1 VPLDPFGAARSDP
14 SLVGSIR
21 PLQTT
26 GSGTPTAASEV
37 IMRRLGLEREVVDQ
51 EVYRRT
57 VQRFR
62 DAGIVMPT
70 FAQLADPVTIPP
82 RIAAEARGVEPD
94 APHPRNL
101 FRAHWYNGWDSPDPL
116 ALPEHVVLPPQLT
129 GVESPI
135 VVLLGD
141 RFPMIHSHKVIAAY
155 GCLAPRIV
163 TGQFDPTSQR
173 AVWPSTGN
181 YCRGGVAISRIML
194 SHGVAVLPEGMSQE
208 RFDWLLA
215 WASDP
220 ADIIR
225 TPGTESNV
233 KEIYDACAV
242 LDRDP
247 DTVIFNQFS
256 EFGNHIAHYELTGR
270 AVEHVFESLY
280 EEDPDLRLAAFTS
293 ATGSAGTIGAGDYLK
308 ERHGSLTVAV
318 EALECPTLLRNG
330 YGEHNIQGIGDKHVP
345 LIHNVMATDIVV
357 DISDRATDHLFLL
370 FNTDAGRA
378 HLRDRMG
385 VPEATIT
392 ALRSFG
398 FSSICNV
405 LAAIKVARQ
414 QQLGPRDV
422 LATVATDGAEMYA
435 SEVARLSARDFPGGF
450 DAAAAGEVRA
460 ACLDAIDTADMLEC
474 SREDRDRIFN
484 LGYYTWVEQQGVPI
498 EEFEERRSLDFW
510 AETRGIVHEW
520 DAMIEAFNA
529 EVGA

>member
-1 VPLDPFGAARSDP
+1 
-14 SLVGSIR
+14 
-21 PLQTT
+21 
-26 GSGTPTAASEV
+26 
-37 IMRRLGLEREVVDQ
+37 MRRLGLERQVVDAA
-51 EVYRRT
+51 VYRRA
-57 VQRFR
+57 VQRFQE
-62 DAGIVMPT
+62 AGIVLPT
-70 FAQLADPVTIPP
+70 FRQLADPAAIPAG
-82 RIAAEARGVEPD
+82 IATQVLEVEPD
-94 APHPRNL
+94 TPHPRNL
-101 FRAHWYNGWDSPDPL
+101 FRAHWYNGWGSAAPL
-116 ALPEHVVLPPQLT
+116 ALPEHVVLPPELT

-181 YCRGGVAISRIML
+181 YCRGGVAISRIMQ

-208 RFDWLLA
+208 RFDWLAA
-215 WASDP
+215 WVSDP
-220 ADIIR
+220 SDIIR

-233 KEIYDACAV
+233 KEIYDACAE

-256 EFGNHIAHYELTGR
+256 EFGNHVAHYAITGR
-270 AVEHVFESLY
+270 ATEHVFESLRVR
-280 EEDPDLRLAAFTS
+280 DPGLRLAAFVS
-293 ATGSAGTIGAGDYLK
+293 ATGSAGTIAAGDYLK
-308 ERHGSLTVAV
+308 ERLGSLTVAV

-330 YGEHNIQGIGDKHVP
+330 FGEHNIQGIGDKHVP

-357 DISDRATDHLFLL
+357 DISDRATDNLMVL
-370 FNTDAGRA
+370 FNTDAGRE
-378 HLRDRMG
+378 HLRTRMG
-385 VPEATIT
+385 VPEPVIV
-392 ALRSFG
+392 ALASFG

-435 SEVARLSARDFPGGF
+435 SEVQRIVARDHTGTF
-450 DAAAAGEVRA
+450 DAAAAGEVGA
-460 ACLDAIDTADMLEC
+460 AYLDAIDTADMLEC
-474 SREDRDRIFN
+474 RLEDRTRMFN
-484 LGYYTWVEQQGVPI
+484 LGYYTWVEQQAVPI
-498 EEFEERRSLDFW
+498 EEFEARRSQDFW
-510 AETRGIVHEW
+510 TEMRQVVQEW

-529 EVGA
+529 EVGAWVAA